1 MDPPQCE
8 SSTILRTASIGQ
20 FVKQILRKTEMQSK
34 PSAGNQNDSAAVG
47 SLRLSRQLV
56 FFAIVLFA
64 LALRLTTLFIPHNE
78 ADEVIYLTLADKVS
92 NNFFDYTLQGSPLL
106 AKLPQATYNH
116 PIFLRPPLF
125 VYLLAFFGIFHAQV
139 FLPLLTAL
147 GTLWTTSA
155 IATRL
160 SKPGDQ
166 AILSCL
172 VLSFCP
178 ILLFSS
184 VRILIDIVLAL
195 LVSLSVLI
203 TMLATDKGKNSI
215 FGMAGLI
222 FGLALL
228 TKESA
233 VFILPVL
240 LYLILRAGINFQSL
254 ISIASFAIAALLI
267 SAPWFFYFYT
277 ITGSFARGAVIDAEY
292 LQVPFIKMAVER
304 SWYFYFVHVALISPI
319 YLFGYFEIIERLRRR
334 ESLMEVIWVLSYF
347 IPLTVHG
354 FMGNSYQT
362 RYILP
367 AVPALAL
374 LTASSLLRQ
383 KRWAQWT
390 AVVLLAYELFTGI
403 LNTVVFKLADVFSPF
418 QFLIELMS

>member
-1 MDPPQCE
+1 M
-8 SSTILRTASIGQ
+8 
-20 FVKQILRKTEMQSK
+20 RKNAIQSK
-34 PSAGNQNDSAAVG
+34 TNVSNQSESAATV
-47 SLRLSRQLV
+47 SFASSRDIV
-56 FFAIVLFA
+56 FFSIIMFAI
-64 LALRLTTLFIPHNE
+64 ALRLTALFIPHNE
-78 ADEVIYLTLADKVS
+78 ADEVIYLTLAEKVTQ
-92 NNFFDYTLQGSPLL
+92 NFSDYTLQGTPLL
-106 AKLPQATYNH
+106 AKLPKATYDQ

-139 FLPLLTAL
+139 FLPLLSAL

-155 IATRL
+155 IATKL
-160 SKPGDQ
+160 SKQ
-166 AILSCL
+166 NNQMILSCL

-195 LVSLSVLI
+195 LVSLCVLI
-203 TMLATDKGKNSI
+203 TILAIEKAKTPL
-215 FGMAGLI
+215 FAMAGLI
-222 FGLALL
+222 FGLAIL

-233 VFILPVL
+233 VFILPVI
-240 LYLILRAGINFQSL
+240 LYLLLRGGVNLQSL
-254 ISIASFAIAALLI
+254 ISIACFAVAALLI
-267 SAPWFFYFYT
+267 STPWFLYFFKV
-277 ITGSFARGAVIDAEY
+277 TGSFARGAVIDAEY

-319 YLFGYFEIIERLRRR
+319 YLFGYFEIIERLRKR

-367 AVPALAL
+367 AIPALAL
-374 LTASSLLRQ
+374 LTAASLNRQ
-383 KRWAQWT
+383 KHWAQLT
-390 AVVLLAYELFTGI
+390 AVVLLAYELLTGI
-403 LNTVVFKLADVFSPF
+403 LNSVVFKLADVFSPF
-418 QFLIELMS
+418 QFFIELMS

>member
-1 MDPPQCE
+1 
-8 SSTILRTASIGQ
+8 
-20 FVKQILRKTEMQSK
+20 LRKTATQSK
-34 PSAGNQNDSAAVG
+34 ANVSNQSESAAPV
-47 SLRLSRQLV
+47 SFASSRDIV
-56 FFAIVLFA
+56 FFSIIMFAI
-64 LALRLTTLFIPHNE
+64 ALRLTALFIPHNE
-78 ADEVIYLTLADKVS
+78 ADEVIYLTLAEKVTQ
-92 NNFFDYTLQGSPLL
+92 NFSDYTLQGTPLL
-106 AKLPQATYNH
+106 AKLPKATYDQ

-139 FLPLLTAL
+139 FLPLLSAL

-155 IATRL
+155 IATKL
-160 SKPGDQ
+160 SKQ
-166 AILSCL
+166 NNQMILSCL

-195 LVSLSVLI
+195 LVSLCVLI
-203 TMLATDKGKNSI
+203 TILAIEKAKTPI
-215 FGMAGLI
+215 FAMAGLI

-233 VFILPVL
+233 VFILPVI
-240 LYLILRAGINFQSL
+240 LYLILRAGINLQSL
-254 ISIASFAIAALLI
+254 ISIACFAVAALLI
-267 SAPWFFYFYT
+267 STPWFLYFFKV
-277 ITGSFARGAVIDAEY
+277 TGSFARGAVIDAEY

-319 YLFGYFEIIERLRRR
+319 YLFGYFEIIERLRKR

-367 AVPALAL
+367 AIPALAL
-374 LTASSLLRQ
+374 LTAASLNRQ
-383 KRWAQWT
+383 KHWAQLT
-390 AVVLLAYELFTGI
+390 AVVLLAYELLTGI
-403 LNTVVFKLADVFSPF
+403 LNSVVFKLADVFSPF
-418 QFLIELMS
+418 QFFIELMS

>member
-1 MDPPQCE
+1 M
-8 SSTILRTASIGQ
+8 
-20 FVKQILRKTEMQSK
+20 RKNAIQSK
-34 PSAGNQNDSAAVG
+34 TNVSNQSESAATV
-47 SLRLSRQLV
+47 SFASSRDIV
-56 FFAIVLFA
+56 FFSIIMFAI
-64 LALRLTTLFIPHNE
+64 ALRLTALFIPHNE
-78 ADEVIYLTLADKVS
+78 ADEVIYLTLAEKVTQ
-92 NNFFDYTLQGSPLL
+92 NFSDYTLQGTPLL
-106 AKLPQATYNH
+106 AKLPKATYDQ

-139 FLPLLTAL
+139 FLPLLSAL

-155 IATRL
+155 IATKL
-160 SKPGDQ
+160 SKQ
-166 AILSCL
+166 NNQMILSCL

-195 LVSLSVLI
+195 LVSLCVLI
-203 TMLATDKGKNSI
+203 TILAIEKAKTPL
-215 FGMAGLI
+215 FAMAGLI
-222 FGLALL
+222 FGLAIL

-233 VFILPVL
+233 VFILPVI
-240 LYLILRAGINFQSL
+240 LYLILRGGVNLQSL
-254 ISIASFAIAALLI
+254 ISIACFAVAALLI
-267 SAPWFFYFYT
+267 STPWFLYFFKV
-277 ITGSFARGAVIDAEY
+277 TGSFARGAVIDAEY

-319 YLFGYFEIIERLRRR
+319 YLFGYFEIIERLRKR

-367 AVPALAL
+367 AIPALAL
-374 LTASSLLRQ
+374 LTAASLNRQ
-383 KRWAQWT
+383 KHWAQLT
-390 AVVLLAYELFTGI
+390 AVVLLAYELLTGI
-403 LNTVVFKLADVFSPF
+403 LNSVVFKLADVFSPF
-418 QFLIELMS
+418 QFFIELMS

>member
-1 MDPPQCE
+1 MGPPRCA
-8 SSTILRTASIGQ
+8 SSTILRSKRIGG
-20 FVKQILRKTEMQSK
+20 FVRQILRKTQIQSK
-34 PSAGNQNDSAAVG
+34 PIAGNQNDSAAVG
-47 SLRLSRQLV
+47 SLRLSRQLL
-56 FFAIVLFA
+56 FFAIALFA

-106 AKLPQATYNH
+106 AKLPQGTYNH

-125 VYLLAFFGIFHAQV
+125 VYLLAFFGIFHAQI
-139 FLPLLTAL
+139 FLPLLSGLAA
-147 GTLWTTSA
+147 LWTTSA
-155 IATRL
+155 IAMRL

-166 AILSCL
+166 SILSCL

-195 LVSLSVLI
+195 LVSLSVLM
-203 TMLATDKGKNSI
+203 TMLAVDKGKNSI
-215 FGMAGLI
+215 FAMAGLI
-222 FGLALL
+222 FGLAVL
-228 TKESA
+228 TKEAA
-233 VFILPVL
+233 VLILPVL
-240 LYLILRAGINFQSL
+240 LYLILRDRVNRQNL

-267 SAPWFFYFYT
+267 STPWFFYFYKV
-277 ITGSFARGAVIDAEY
+277 TGSFVRGGINAEI
-292 LQVPFIKMAVER
+292 LQLPFIKMAVER
-304 SWYFYFVHVALISPI
+304 SWYFYFLHVALISPI
-319 YLFGYFEIIERLRRR
+319 YLFGYLEIIERLRKR
-334 ESLMEVIWVLSYF
+334 ESLLEVIWVFSYF
-347 IPLTVHG
+347 IPLTLYG
-354 FMGNSYQT
+354 LMGNSYQT
-362 RYILP
+362 RFILP

-374 LTASSLLRQ
+374 LTAASLHRQ

-390 AVVLLAYELFTGI
+390 AAVLLAYELLTGI